1 MKITKITNLRRQE
14 NLISMKH
21 FFKINQIVIS
31 SALLLLILLLVQ
43 SCGSNS
49 KPGSDIKDKTQYTD
63 TVSVNS
69 DIVRTG
75 ELSVMKTFSGTLEG
89 EDQANIIAKIP
100 ERIMKINVR
109 VSDIVKSGD
118 VLIELDKS
126 GAQSQFYQAQAA
138 YLNAQKNFDRMQNL
152 LKEGAV
158 SQQAFDA
165 VQTQYEVAKA
175 NFDAARS
182 TVEITSPLSG
192 MVTAINVNIG
202 DLANPQ
208 MPMATVANIGR
219 MKAKFN
225 VGELDVPSF
234 SVGQI
239 VQIYSE
245 IKPDNVQTG
254 KVFQLSKS
262 ANVQSRTFEMQAIF
276 PNTSDRWFKPGM
288 FCRVKVNMKTQKNA
302 LTIPLAAVIK
312 TDNTDGVYTINGNQA
327 HFQPIEAGITDGTL
341 IEIKSGLK
349 EGDKIV
355 TLGMS
360 NLKNGTVVIETNK

>member
-1 MKITKITNLRRQE
+1 MNKL
-14 NLISMKH
+14 
-21 FFKINQIVIS
+21 FKLYRILTSIVI
-31 SALLLLILLLVQ
+31 ALIILFTIQ
-43 SCGSNS
+43 GCSGDS
-49 KPGSDIKDKTQYTD
+49 KDKSDEKDKTHYTD
-63 TVSVNS
+63 TISVEAQL
-69 DIVRTG
+69 IKTG
-75 ELSVMKTFSGTLEG
+75 ELSVTKTFSGTLEG
-89 EDQANIIAKIP
+89 EEQANIVAKIP
-100 ERIMKINVR
+100 ERTMKINVK
-109 VSDIVKSGD
+109 VGDYVKAGDI
-118 VLIELDKS
+118 LFELDKS

-138 YLNAQKNFDRMQNL
+138 YLNAQKNFERMQNL

-158 SQQAFDA
+158 SQQAFDG

-192 MVTAINVNIG
+192 IVTAINVNIG

-234 SVGQI
+234 YVGQS
-239 VQIYSE
+239 VEVYSE
-245 IKPDNVQTG
+245 IKPDIVHQTG

-276 PNTSDRWFKPGM
+276 PNTSDKWFKPGM
-288 FCRVKVNMKTQKNA
+288 FCRVKANMKTQKNA
-302 LTIPLAAVIK
+302 LTIPMVAVVKI
-312 TDNTDGVYTINGNQA
+312 DNADGVYIINGDQA
-327 HFQPIEAGITDGTL
+327 HFQPVETGISDGTFV
-341 IEIKSGLK
+341 EIKSGLK
-349 EGDKIV
+349 EGDNIV

-360 NLKNGTVVIETNK
+360 NLKNGTVVIITNK

>member
-1 MKITKITNLRRQE
+1 MKNLLR
-14 NLISMKH
+14 N
-21 FFKINQIVIS
+21 
-31 SALLLLILLLVQ
+31 LLILIQFAGLSTILIISQ
-43 SCGSNS
+43 GCGNKSE
-49 KPGSDIKDKTQYTD
+49 KKIALEDIKDYTD
-63 TVSVNS
+63 TVSVES
-69 DIVRTG
+69 EIVKTG
-75 ELSVMKTFSGTLEG
+75 ELSVTKLFSGTLEG
-89 EDQANIIAKIP
+89 EEQANIIAKIP
-100 ERIMKINVR
+100 ERIMKINPKVGDY
-109 VSDIVKSGD
+109 VKAGDI
-118 VLIELDKS
+118 LFELDKG

-138 YLNAQKNFDRMQNL
+138 FLNAQKNFDRMQNL
-152 LKEGAV
+152 LKVGAV
-158 SQQAFDA
+158 SQQSFDA

-192 MVTAINVNIG
+192 IVATINVNIG

-234 SVGQI
+234 FVGQS
-239 VQIYSE
+239 VEIYSE
-245 IKPDNVQTG
+245 IKPDIVQTG

-288 FCRVKVNMKTQKNA
+288 FCRVKANMKTQKNA
-302 LTIPLAAVIK
+302 LTIPLAAVVK
-312 TDNTDGVYTINGNQA
+312 TSNADGVYTINGNQA
-327 HFQPIEAGITDGTL
+327 HFQPIETGITDGKL
-341 IEIKSGLK
+341 VEIKSGLK

>member
-1 MKITKITNLRRQE
+1 MNQ
-14 NLISMKH
+14 
-21 FFKINQIVIS
+21 FFKFYRILTPTVT
-31 SALLLLILLLVQ
+31 ALIILFMIQ
-43 SCGSNS
+43 GCGGDSEN
-49 KPGSDIKDKTQYTD
+49 KSDVKDITQYTD
-63 TVSVNS
+63 TISVEAQ
-69 DIVRTG
+69 IVTTG
-75 ELSVMKTFSGTLEG
+75 ELSVGKTFSGTLEG
-89 EDQANIIAKIP
+89 QEQANIVAKIP
-100 ERIMKINVR
+100 ERIMKINVK
-109 VSDIVKSGD
+109 VGDYVKAGDI
-118 VLIELDKS
+118 LFELDKS

-138 YLNAQKNFDRMQNL
+138 YLNAQKNFERMQNL

-158 SQQAFDA
+158 SQQAFDG

-192 MVTAINVNIG
+192 IVATINVNIG

-208 MPMATVANIGR
+208 IPMAIVANIVR

-234 SVGQI
+234 FVGQS
-239 VQIYSE
+239 VDIYSE
-245 IKPDNVQTG
+245 IRPDIVQTG

-262 ANVQSRTFEMQAIF
+262 ANIQSRTFEMQAIF

-288 FCRVKVNMKTQKNA
+288 FCRIKANMKTQKNA
-302 LTIPLAAVIK
+302 LTIPMAAVVK
-312 TDNTDGVYTINGNQA
+312 KDNSDGVYTIISNQA
-327 HFQPIEAGITDGTL
+327 QFQLIETGISDGTL
-341 IEIKSGLK
+341 VEVKTGLK

-360 NLKNGTVVIETNK
+360 DLTNGTVVIVTNK